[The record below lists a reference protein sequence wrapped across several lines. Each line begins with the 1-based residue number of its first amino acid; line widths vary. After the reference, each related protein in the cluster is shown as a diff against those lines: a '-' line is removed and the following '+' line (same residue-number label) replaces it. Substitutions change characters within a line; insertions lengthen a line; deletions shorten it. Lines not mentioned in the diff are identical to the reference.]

1 MSGAAMIFRNS
12 TGAVTGY
19 GGYYYEQLS
28 WLVLRF
34 NFRFV
39 RPFLLKFIPD

>member
-1 MSGAAMIFRNS
+1 MIYRNS

-19 GGYYYEQLS
+19 GGYHYEELS
-28 WLVLRF
+28 WLSLRL

-39 RPFLLKFIPD
+39 ILFRNKFGGI